1 MTAPPESVRAERP
14 SPSTEQVDPL
24 PGASDPGNA
33 GADSDWVAVEE
44 PLEIRVAGEAVATT
58 MRTPGAD
65 RELALGWL
73 YSEGSIRSRADV
85 GQAVHCGALG
95 SEEYGNVMD
104 VLPAAGVDLERDP
117 LTRLQPRTPTS
128 SACGVCGRERIEAL
142 GELCRAVE
150 CDARLSVGQVLA
162 CVDALAA
169 QQRHFSQTGG
179 LHAAAATSL
188 DAKVDALFEDVGRH
202 NAVDKV
208 IGRLLLREL
217 LPASRG
223 VLVVTSRASFEI
235 VQKACMA
242 QMPFVICLSAPTS
255 LAVRT
260 AQEFAM
266 TLIGFVRERGFNVY
280 SGAERI
286 VA

>member
-1 MTAPPESVRAERP
+1 M
-14 SPSTEQVDPL
+14 
-24 PGASDPGNA
+24 
-33 GADSDWVAVEE
+33 
-44 PLEIRVAGEAVATT
+44 
-58 MRTPGAD
+58 
-65 RELALGWL
+65 
-73 YSEGSIRSRADV
+73 
-85 GQAVHCGALG
+85 
-95 SEEYGNVMD
+95 
-104 VLPAAGVDLERDP
+104 
-117 LTRLQPRTPTS
+117 
-128 SACGVCGRERIEAL
+128 
-142 GELCRAVE
+142 
-150 CDARLSVGQVLA
+150 
-162 CVDALAA
+162 
-169 QQRHFSQTGG
+169 
-179 LHAAAATSL
+179 SL

-260 AQEFAM
+260 AQRFAM